1 MAAEMDGLME
11 QPYLAQQPHSGHKG
25 RKGEGEGEGADWL
38 IERKAAAAASDRKE
52 RQKLEWSC
60 DSTENL

>member
-1 MAAEMDGLME
+1 MDGLME
-11 QPYLAQQPHSGHKG
+11 QPYLAQQPHSHSHKG

-52 RQKLEWSC
+52 RQKLERSC
-60 DSTENL
+60 DSRCVVCA